1 MERHASWR
9 PDPCRIGESEARMT
23 APVSRLQI
31 STVAPRPFPAPKG
44 RGRPVGTPLTALPGV
59 ADARGASSAGLP
71 PARTWLV
78 VVELEDADGIVGVGT
93 AGFGNP
99 ATIEILHQLEPLVV
113 GRAPSEV
120 THIWESMYRAT
131 LNTGRR
137 GVALHAISAID
148 IALWDLFGKQ
158 LGVPIY
164 ELLGGR
170 VRASLPAY
178 ASWLYAT
185 EDLDALAAEASDWVA
200 QGFRAVKQR
209 LPNGP
214 LEGKEGM
221 RRNVELVR
229 TVVEAVGP
237 DVDVMADAYMSWD
250 QGYAI
255 RCIQAIEDAGI
266 RLRWL
271 EEPLIPDDIPG
282 LARIRAAVS
291 TPIAAGEHEATRYG
305 FRDLVNAGA
314 VDVLQPD
321 VNRLGGITE
330 ARRVWALGET
340 FGLDVIPHLGF
351 AHNAQL
357 AIASLATPLLEYMPP
372 PPSPDEADEDQ
383 IFWVAFP
390 DEPRAENGTV
400 KLSGRPG
407 LGVDVDRG
415 VLTSVVG

>member
-1 MERHASWR
+1 MRQGKATSH
-9 PDPCRIGESEARMT
+9 MT
-23 APVSRLQI
+23 ASVSRMRV
-31 STVAPRPFPAPKG
+31 STVAPRPHPAPKG
-44 RGRPVGTPLTALPGV
+44 RGRPVGTPLTVLEGTS
-59 ADARGASSAGLP
+59 DARGATAAGLP

-78 VVELEDADGIVGVGT
+78 VVELEDADGLVGVGT

-99 ATIEILHQLEPLVV
+99 ATIEVLRQLEPFVV

-120 THIWESMYRAT
+120 SWVWESMYRAT
-131 LNTGRR
+131 LNIGRR
-137 GVALHAISAID
+137 GVVLHAISAVD

-158 LGVPIY
+158 LGVPVY
-164 ELLGGR
+164 ELLGGKLR
-170 VRASLPAY
+170 PSMPAY
-178 ASWLYAT
+178 ASWLYAS
-185 EDLDALAAEASDWVA
+185 EDLDALAAEAAGWAA
-200 QGFRAVKQR
+200 QGFGAVKQR
-209 LPNGP
+209 LPCGP
-214 LEGKEGM
+214 LDGKAGI

-229 TVVEAVGP
+229 TVVDAVGP

-250 QGYAI
+250 VGYAV

-271 EEPLIPDDIPG
+271 EEPVIPDDVPG

-305 FRDLVNAGA
+305 FRDLVTAGA

-340 FGLDVIPHLGF
+340 FGLDVVPHLGF
-351 AHNAQL
+351 AHNAHL

-372 PPSPDEADEDQ
+372 PPTSDEADEDQ

-390 DEPRAENGTV
+390 NEPRAEDGRVT
-400 KLSGRPG
+400 LSDGPG
-407 LGVDVDRG
+407 LGVDVDRT
-415 VLTSVVG
+415 VLESVST